1 MRSVKKWILTILL
14 YGILSLLFV
23 VRTLA
28 GSDDPI
34 FDSLNAENSLIMRAP
49 GIFCCLKML
58 YGRVSYNNFLIFLLR
73 SFGR

>member
-1 MRSVKKWILTILL
+1 MGEVITELKM
-14 YGILSLLFV
+14 
-23 VRTLA
+23 A
-28 GSDDPI
+28 AMCAPI